1 MLGSDESSLWLARA
15 LFDVGGITFGDFT
28 LGRTT
33 FHSPVYVNPR
43 LLISKPDV
51 LRRIARLIENE
62 VKTGQARRRPR
73 FSPFSL
79 VAGVP
84 FGGLHLATA
93 FSLMTD
99 IPMVYVRPATQSTK
113 RHTVEGLYRPGQQ
126 VLVFDDLITGG
137 TTVLQT
143 ARQLEEAGLVVRDV
157 IVLVDRQQGAAER
170 LHRHGYNLISVL
182 RLKTLLNFYH
192 ETGLIESTW
201 YDRSMAYLEG
211 PGSKTPD
218 SPADS
223 SDLPLN

>member
-1 MLGSDESSLWLARA
+1 MLGCDESSLWLARA

-33 FHSPVYVNPR
+33 FHSPVHVNPR

-62 VKTGQARRRPR
+62 VKAGQARRRPR
-73 FSPFSL
+73 FSSFSL

-93 FSLMTD
+93 FSLMVD
-99 IPMVYVRPATQSTK
+99 VPMIYVRPATQATK
-113 RHTVEGLYRPGQQ
+113 RHTVEGIYRPGQQ
-126 VLVFDDLITGG
+126 VLIFDDLITGG
-137 TTVLQT
+137 TSVLQT

-157 IVLVDRQQGAAER
+157 VVLVDRQQGAAER

-182 RLKTLLNFYH
+182 RLKTLLNYYH
-192 ETGLIESTW
+192 ETGLVESTW

-211 PGSKTPD
+211 AGSQVDERPGERP
-218 SPADS
+218 
-223 SDLPLN
+223 DLPLN